1 MGKKPEAGGR
11 GIFQDSTWP
20 FGEMA
25 AGRPLI
31 AFEEEALFILT
42 VIPLCDKVFSGT
54 LMNIFRERRYLMGEL
69 FIQTYS
75 FMDGLHND
83 SRENLKTLK
92 AIGFDG
98 AELFGGDL
106 QIPAEEMKALTEELG
121 IRVISMHAP
130 TKESMVGLGA
140 YANTIGCR
148 FVGLSM
154 ETMLT
159 DEDVHRWAREMN
171 VIGKGL
177 KEQGITM
184 VYHNHTQEFAP
195 CGDKRIIDVLMDETD
210 PELVSFELDAGWCAA
225 AGFDPV
231 EHVGRYS
238 GRIKLVHVKESS
250 EVIGALPPIDINAAE
265 WVDGRPVFTKEIQE
279 MLDKARNINCH
290 ACEGLVDWGRLKAAA
305 DAHGC
310 CGYIVEREYSAGDRI
325 KELENDARRYRE
337 IF

>member
-1 MGKKPEAGGR
+1 
-11 GIFQDSTWP
+11 
-20 FGEMA
+20 
-25 AGRPLI
+25 
-31 AFEEEALFILT
+31 
-42 VIPLCDKVFSGT
+42 
-54 LMNIFRERRYLMGEL
+54 MGEL

-83 SRENLKTLK
+83 SRENLRTLK
-92 AIGFDG
+92 RIGFDG

-106 QIPAEEMKALTEELG
+106 QIPAEEMKALIDELG
-121 IRVISMHAP
+121 IKVISMHAP
-130 TKESMVGLGA
+130 EKNLMVELGA
-140 YANTIGCR
+140 YANAVGCR

-154 ETMLT
+154 EPMFS

-177 KEQGITM
+177 KDQGITM

-210 PELVSFELDAGWCAA
+210 PELVGFELDAGWCAA
-225 AGFDPV
+225 AGFDPL
-231 EHVGRYS
+231 EHIKRYS

-250 EVIGALPPIDINAAE
+250 EVLGPLPPVDFSNVE
-265 WVDGRPVFTKEIQE
+265 WVDGKPVLPKEAEE
-279 MLDKARNINCH
+279 MMKKAKEMNCH
-290 ACEGLVDWGRLKAAA
+290 ACEGLVDWASLKATA

-310 CGYIVEREYSAGDRI
+310 SGYIVEREYSAGDRI
-325 KELENDARRYRE
+325 EELENDLRRYRE